1 MTAYNTVNGASRGH
15 GLNPVLGE
23 RPHDGGGT
31 PTCAVV
37 ASRFI
42 QGPNGPCDVCWRLG
56 RGVLGSC
63 GPFLDPGKIGCIIAI
78 PPLVEPTFRADQLP
92 TDVLDLVVGK
102 VCVDGLLRPLCCA
115 LRHGRCLCT
124 LRLSC
129 AESILLRVCF
139 VLDVLA
145 HMMWRARTPG
155 VDDGKPVQAACLEP
169 PAPVPTGAGVG
180 VSSKPWLRDNDL
192 DAQERSQTQW
202 LTP

>member
-1 MTAYNTVNGASRGH
+1 MSRAGTRWPVRRVLAFGSGSAWVVWTVPGSRQDGVH
-15 GLNPVLGE
+15 HSDPATCRANFSSRPVADRCP
-23 RPHDGGGT
+23 RP
-31 PTCAVV
+31 C
-37 ASRFI
+37 RR
-42 QGPNGPCDVCWRLG
+42 QGMCRWPATTW
-56 RGVLGSC
+56 
-63 GPFLDPGKIGCIIAI
+63 F
-78 PPLVEPTFRADQLP
+78 
-92 TDVLDLVVGK
+92 
-102 VCVDGLLRPLCCA
+102 CA
-115 LRHGRCLCT
+115 LRHGRCLCK
-124 LRLSC
+124 LRVSC

-202 LTP
+202 LTPY